1 MAERQD
7 ELDRAR
13 RLSRDALIAGVEDI
27 RVIVQQEVSFD
38 NQVLE
43 TSYYKYILELVTQQ
57 EEKNICQVLDDSDEN
72 LTYLREVR
80 QFAEGEVSRLRAST
94 VSKNRE
100 YFESFATISRH
111 GSTNSLNTDRTGA
124 VRRTTRSTTSQGVI
138 EPLDLAGVQAPN
150 AS

>member
-100 YFESFATISRH
+100 YFESLATISRH
-111 GSTNSLNTDRTGA
+111 GS
-124 VRRTTRSTTSQGVI
+124 I
-138 EPLDLAGVQAPN
+138 Y
-150 AS
+150 

>member
-57 EEKNICQVLDDSDEN
+57 VNKNIGQVLDDSDEN

-80 QFAEGEVSRLRAST
+80 QFAESEVSLLRAST
-94 VSKNRE
+94 VLKNR
-100 YFESFATISRH
+100 I
-111 GSTNSLNTDRTGA
+111 L
-124 VRRTTRSTTSQGVI
+124 
-138 EPLDLAGVQAPN
+138 
-150 AS
+150 